1 MLKTSGDRTSKTS
14 PDVGQKNCGGMS
26 TMDAALLVVAELSI
40 IYATCLQQL
49 GPSSRNRALLLC
61 LVANLVYLHLT
72 S

>member
-1 MLKTSGDRTSKTS
+1 MRPTQGI
-14 PDVGQKNCGGMS
+14 VG
-26 TMDAALLVVAELSI
+26 MDAALLVVAELSI

-49 GPSSRNRALLLC
+49 SPSSRSRVLLLC